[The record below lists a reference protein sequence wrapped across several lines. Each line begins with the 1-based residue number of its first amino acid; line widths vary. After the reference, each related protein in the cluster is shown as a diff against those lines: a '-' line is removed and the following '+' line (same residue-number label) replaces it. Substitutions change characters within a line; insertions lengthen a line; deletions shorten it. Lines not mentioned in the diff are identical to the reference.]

1 MRNFLRKIKIVS
13 LGAYLAELALYA
25 IFVFGYFF
33 LVLHFLGDRVKQ
45 VFDENKNYY
54 AILTL
59 ALIVVQGV
67 FLEMLTSAL
76 FRVLRRKV
84 R

>member
-1 MRNFLRKIKIVS
+1 VKAFLHKLKIVS
-13 LGAYLAELALYA
+13 LGSYLAELALYA

-45 VFDENKNYY
+45 VFDENKNHY
-54 AILTL
+54 AILAL

-76 FRVLRRKV
+76 LRVLRRKV